1 MTAMDGEVTVALI
14 GGVGAL
20 VGALLGGAA
29 TVWTAKE
36 QGRMAVQTA
45 LHTARS
51 TYLGP
56 LDTARRSAQR
66 EVFAAFLTV
75 SQEWAR
81 SAEPAAE
88 AARRWDADVGGLLDE
103 CITEGRAYTG
113 LNTELRQHWR
123 RTIDRC
129 GTTQRLTEAVQHVLL
144 EAAGTDVAR
153 AAQNV
158 EQHARRLA
166 SLLHGA
172 GETQLR
178 DQDGVSTDDPS
189 NHVPPSP
196 ERSPNQLGALKEA
209 IEAFT
214 WTAAAHLNTRDANNG
229 PDTSSSA

>member
-1 MTAMDGEVTVALI
+1 MDGEVTVALI

-66 EVFAAFLTV
+66 DVFAAFLTV

-81 SAEPAAE
+81 SAEPATE
-88 AARRWDADVGGLLDE
+88 AARRWDADVGRLLDE

-113 LNTELRQHWR
+113 LSAELRQHWSTSIAR
-123 RTIDRC
+123 L

-144 EAAGTDVAR
+144 EAAATDVAR

-158 EQHARRLA
+158 EQHAIRLA
-166 SLLHGA
+166 GLLHGA
-172 GETQLR
+172 GETQLLDPDR
-178 DQDGVSTDDPS
+178 VSPGDPS

-196 ERSPNQLGALKEA
+196 ERSPNQLRALKEA
-209 IEAFT
+209 IDAFT
-214 WTAAAHLNTRDANNG
+214 WTAATHLNMRDADNA
-229 PDTSSSA
+229 PDISHSA